1 MIHKDRKREFSMM
14 AVATTTQIFIIQIF
28 DNLLSQSTSLRKRE
42 EREEREDR
50 GGRGGDSISE
60 VPAHMMS
67 SLTL

>member
-1 MIHKDRKREFSMM
+1 MM

-42 EREEREDR
+42 EHKEGREGREEREEREDR